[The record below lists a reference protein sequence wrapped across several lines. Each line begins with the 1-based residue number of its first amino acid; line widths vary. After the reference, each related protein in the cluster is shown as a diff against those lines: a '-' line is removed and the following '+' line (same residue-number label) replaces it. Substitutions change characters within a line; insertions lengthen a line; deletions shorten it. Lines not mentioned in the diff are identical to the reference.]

1 MKKFENSIRD
11 IINNEVSFANKAEV
25 KERVMLHVKDEGLIA
40 QFRAKFAEF
49 EVPVMAKA
57 RMREKLDLMV
67 DARRS
72 FLDDIANFVFENKL
86 LARVTASVTAFVMMM
101 VIVLQPFT
109 TINLASAHSETKVQS
124 FEGDVYL
131 VRNGLEAKI
140 NKQITLVPGDQLKT
154 GEGSKA
160 SILFPDDS
168 IVRLGNKTEVKINH
182 LNDDMVDTQAEI
194 EIKSGKVWN
203 NLIGLNGE
211 DSFFKFIVENVEG
224 KVTGESTFDIEVTQ
238 DYTRVVTLQDTVTLE
253 LKAQEKTVP
262 TILGTGEIVKVRNN
276 STEFAYLDKDALN
289 QSDSVDAEWVEQ
301 NLQEDEIHVEQV
313 TQKIIKERKKE
324 AGVTP
329 GSVFYPL
336 EELQRRTKVAVTTDP
351 VKKEQVK
358 LEIANQKLLE
368 AEVILAKGSKNGQ
381 EAKDLLQEYETT
393 VTEVAKK
400 VDELKEVDIERAEQL
415 NSDLKVTVKSH
426 KKILGQVLPD
436 SDVFEVKESVKKAE
450 LSIAI
455 NETEK
460 KKVEIKNAKNILKEA
475 DQLVEKGEPE
485 LARMKVQ
492 EYTETIDKVTEE
504 IDTLTEEEQA
514 DVIGDLI
521 DAKVESLEKLDEVE
535 KKVLK
540 NVEEEKKEKIDLLP
554 TEGENLEREVKEL
567 KYKAMLDLDVIAQKA
582 VNTGDVELQQ
592 RVMDVKN
599 APAEKQL
606 IEWKTG
612 GQVILDEVDIDALK
626 AADTSEKTEMLKEAR
641 YSAE

>member
-168 IVRLGNKTEVKINH
+168 IVRLGNKTDVKINH

-368 AEVILAKGSKNGQ
+368 AEVILTKGSKNGQ

-592 RVMDVKN
+592 RVKDVKN

-626 AADTSEKTEMLKEAR
+626 AADTSQKTEMLKEAR